1 MKASKENTRK
11 ESKISITKQ
20 SQTQTFISNYQSTE
34 TIIKSILDKMI
45 TIAFYEGFSKETD
58 KDLGEFCYNHM
69 KKEITSFFELNFIN
83 YTKSN
88 NDNSEELLWEM
99 VPQIENTWEEIF
111 EPESEPIDR
120 YESAQIIYQEIKRE
134 MNNDNN
140 NQKQEKQNLNLN
152 LKTYNLKTK
161 SSLRIKNKF
170 GDVNNKNINQNQQ
183 NKNNKILDLN
193 NNIISEVEE
202 KSSLSGFEGEVKL
215 DKGAML
221 EVSGIEDK
229 FSESL
234 NATDAEIKKNI
245 DNVPEFLDDNKD
257 KENNTNKLEEKR
269 KEEKNITKRN
279 VGLPPISNQ
288 KNDDFPQIT
297 KKSKYA
303 LIFNYPSVDIPGI
316 EQEYNHHNLEPPN
329 VDQLRQEREEL
340 IQKKLTELKT
350 EKIINKMRKTNDDND
365 KRPKKIF
372 DPKHLTFDSNGN
384 IINFHPYKLDKL
396 KKEFALIKNLIKGE
410 AKPEMPK
417 SKGKSSYNNIFSNRR
432 QKESTKNTDEE
443 KKVKELIEKPA
454 QILDEKT
461 TKEKEKYVPSG
472 SNFQIISPNIGVVI
486 KENNK
491 YKQGP
496 KDFSKYFQK
505 YSLSDYDKM
514 LTDFVPFQN
523 KTLMQN
529 QLKKLNSSLNNEYMS
544 TAPNKSININSP
556 LKKKVTNNSLSN
568 SFDFN
573 NNANNNSNLNINN
586 PLLTDAT
593 AMNNSNNNINS
604 NINLNI
610 NSSLS
615 NNNPLLSSN
624 FRLINSNNNIPSYK
638 SINTENSIVMK
649 KLGTTS
655 LKLELENLKDLNTI
669 NPEIFTRTNRL
680 KNIFRYN
687 SYKDYK
693 KYRNR
698 NEKKIS
704 AFTEF
709 NRNIMNSRDWGNE
722 IGNKKTENNDMGF
735 NSDDNNKIYSRHVTK
750 QQVLR
755 ELGSNILS
763 GIKIRLPRDRK
774 VDINN
779 NI

>member
-11 ESKISITKQ
+11 ESKKSTRKQ
-20 SQTQTFISNYQSTE
+20 SQTQSFNSNYQSTE
-34 TIIKSILDKMI
+34 TIVKSILDKI
-45 TIAFYEGFSKETD
+45 TILAFYEGFSKETD

-83 YTKSN
+83 YTNSN
-88 NDNSEELLWEM
+88 NNNSGELLWEM
-99 VPQIENTWEEIF
+99 TPQIENTWEEIF

-120 YESAQIIYQEIKRE
+120 YESAQIKYQQVKRE
-134 MNNDNN
+134 TNNID
-140 NQKQEKQNLNLN
+140 NQKQEKEKMNVNNLN
-152 LKTYNLKTK
+152 KK
-161 SSLRIKNKF
+161 SSFKIKNKLT
-170 GDVNNKNINQNQQ
+170 DNNKNMNINQNLQ
-183 NKNNKILDLN
+183 NKNRKISDLN

-202 KSSLSGFEGEVKL
+202 KSSMSGFEGEVKL
-215 DKGAML
+215 DKGQIL

-234 NATDAEIKKNI
+234 NITDAEIKKNI

-257 KENNTNKLEEKR
+257 KDINTNKLEEKIR
-269 KEEKNITKRN
+269 KEEKMATKKN
-279 VGLPPISNQ
+279 MGLPPISNQ

-297 KKSKYA
+297 KKNKYA
-303 LIFNYPSVDIPGI
+303 LIFSFPSVDIPGV
-316 EQEYNHHNLEPPN
+316 EQEYNHHNLEPSN
-329 VDQLRQEREEL
+329 IDLLRQEREEL

-350 EKIINKMRKTNDDND
+350 EKVINKIRKTNDNND

-372 DPKHLTFDSNGN
+372 DANHLTFDSNGN

-410 AKPEMPK
+410 PKPEIPK
-417 SKGKSSYNNIFSNRR
+417 SKGKSSYTNIFSNRR
-432 QKESTKNTDEE
+432 QKESNKNADEE

-454 QILDEKT
+454 QNVEEKT
-461 TKEKEKYVPSG
+461 TKEKERYVPSG

-505 YSLSDYDKM
+505 YSLNDYDKM
-514 LTDFVPFQN
+514 LTDFVPLQN
-523 KTLMQN
+523 KSLIQN
-529 QLKKLNSSLNNEYMS
+529 QLKKLNSSLNNDYIS
-544 TAPNKSININSP
+544 TVPNKGMNINSP
-556 LKKKVTNNSLSN
+556 LKKKNTNNSLSN
-568 SFDFN
+568 SYDFN

-593 AMNNSNNNINS
+593 AMNNSNNNITTN
-604 NINLNI
+604 NNI
-610 NSSLS
+610 NSSLT
-615 NNNPLLSSN
+615 NNPLLSSN
-624 FRLINSNNNIPSYK
+624 FRMINSNNNIPSYK
-638 SINTENSIVMK
+638 SINTESSIVMK

-655 LKLELENLKDLNTI
+655 LKLEIDSLKDLNTI
-669 NPEIFTRTNRL
+669 NPEILNRTNRV
-680 KNIFRYN
+680 KNIFRYD

-693 KYRNR
+693 RRRNR
-698 NEKKIS
+698 NENKIN

-722 IGNKKTENNDMGF
+722 IGNKKNDNNDTGF
-735 NSDDNNKIYSRHVTK
+735 NNDDNIKKYSRHVTK

-774 VDINN
+774 VDINS

>member
-11 ESKISITKQ
+11 ESKISTRKQ
-20 SQTQTFISNYQSTE
+20 SQAQSFNSNYQSTE
-34 TIIKSILDKMI
+34 TIVKSILDKI
-45 TIAFYEGFSKETD
+45 TILAFYEGFSKETD

-83 YTKSN
+83 YTNSN
-88 NDNSEELLWEM
+88 NNNSGELLWEM
-99 VPQIENTWEEIF
+99 TPQKENTWEEIF

-120 YESAQIIYQEIKRE
+120 YESAQIKYQQVKRE
-134 MNNDNN
+134 TNNND
-140 NQKQEKQNLNLN
+140 NQKQEKEKMNVNNLS
-152 LKTYNLKTK
+152 KK
-161 SSLRIKNKF
+161 SSLKIKNKLS
-170 GDVNNKNINQNQQ
+170 DNNKNMNINQNQQ
-183 NKNNKILDLN
+183 NKNKKISDLN

-202 KSSLSGFEGEVKL
+202 KSSMSGFEGEVKL
-215 DKGAML
+215 DKGTML

-234 NATDAEIKKNI
+234 NITDAEIKKNI

-257 KENNTNKLEEKR
+257 KDINTNKLEEKVR
-269 KEEKNITKRN
+269 KDEKMTTKKN
-279 VGLPPISNQ
+279 AGLPPISNQ

-297 KKSKYA
+297 KKNKYA
-303 LIFNYPSVDIPGI
+303 LIFSFPSVDIPGV
-316 EQEYNHHNLEPPN
+316 EQEYNHHNLEPSN
-329 VDQLRQEREEL
+329 IDLLRQEREEL

-350 EKIINKMRKTNDDND
+350 EKVINKIRKTNDNND

-372 DPKHLTFDSNGN
+372 DANHLTFDSNGN

-410 AKPEMPK
+410 PKPEIPK
-417 SKGKSSYNNIFSNRR
+417 SKGKSSYTNIFSNRR
-432 QKESTKNTDEE
+432 QKESNKNADEE

-454 QILDEKT
+454 QNVEEKT
-461 TKEKEKYVPSG
+461 TKEKERYVPSG

-505 YSLSDYDKM
+505 YSLNDYDKM
-514 LTDFVPFQN
+514 LTDFVPLQN
-523 KTLMQN
+523 KTLIQN
-529 QLKKLNSSLNNEYMS
+529 QLKKLNSSLNNDYIS
-544 TAPNKSININSP
+544 TVPNKSMSINSP
-556 LKKKVTNNSLSN
+556 LKKKATNNSLLN
-568 SFDFN
+568 SYDFN
-573 NNANNNSNLNINN
+573 NNANNNSNININN

-593 AMNNSNNNINS
+593 AMNNSNNNIS
-604 NINLNI
+604 TNINI

-615 NNNPLLSSN
+615 NNPLLSSN
-624 FRLINSNNNIPSYK
+624 FRMINSNNNIPSYK
-638 SINTENSIVMK
+638 SINTESSIVMK

-655 LKLELENLKDLNTI
+655 LKLEIDSLKDLNTI
-669 NPEIFTRTNRL
+669 NPEILNRTNRV
-680 KNIFRYN
+680 KNIFRYD

-693 KYRNR
+693 RRRNR
-698 NEKKIS
+698 NENKIS

-722 IGNKKTENNDMGF
+722 IGNKKTDNNDTGF
-735 NSDDNNKIYSRHVTK
+735 NNDDNIKKYSRHVTK

-774 VDINN
+774 VDINS

>member
-11 ESKISITKQ
+11 ESKKSTRKQ
-20 SQTQTFISNYQSTE
+20 SQTQSFNSNYQSTE
-34 TIIKSILDKMI
+34 TIVKSILDKI
-45 TIAFYEGFSKETD
+45 TILAFYEGFSKETD

-83 YTKSN
+83 YTNSN
-88 NDNSEELLWEM
+88 NNNSGELLWEM
-99 VPQIENTWEEIF
+99 TPQIENTWEEIF

-120 YESAQIIYQEIKRE
+120 YESAQIKYQQVKRE
-134 MNNDNN
+134 TNNND
-140 NQKQEKQNLNLN
+140 NQKQEKEKMNVNNLN
-152 LKTYNLKTK
+152 KK
-161 SSLRIKNKF
+161 SSLKIKNKLS
-170 GDVNNKNINQNQQ
+170 DNNKNMNINQNLQ
-183 NKNNKILDLN
+183 NKNRKISDLN

-202 KSSLSGFEGEVKL
+202 KSSMSGFEGEVKL
-215 DKGAML
+215 DKGQIL

-234 NATDAEIKKNI
+234 NITDAEIKKNI

-257 KENNTNKLEEKR
+257 KDINTNKLEEKIR
-269 KEEKNITKRN
+269 KEEKMATKKN
-279 VGLPPISNQ
+279 MGLPPISNQ

-297 KKSKYA
+297 KKNKYA
-303 LIFNYPSVDIPGI
+303 LIFSFPSVDIPGV
-316 EQEYNHHNLEPPN
+316 EQEYNHHNLEPSN
-329 VDQLRQEREEL
+329 IDLLRQEREEL

-350 EKIINKMRKTNDDND
+350 EKVINKIRKTNDNND

-372 DPKHLTFDSNGN
+372 DANHLTFDSNGN

-410 AKPEMPK
+410 PKPEIPK
-417 SKGKSSYNNIFSNRR
+417 SKGKSSYTNIFSNRR
-432 QKESTKNTDEE
+432 QKESNKNADEE

-454 QILDEKT
+454 QNVEEKT
-461 TKEKEKYVPSG
+461 TKEKERYVPSG

-505 YSLSDYDKM
+505 YSLNDYDKM
-514 LTDFVPFQN
+514 LTDFVPLQN
-523 KTLMQN
+523 KSLIQN
-529 QLKKLNSSLNNEYMS
+529 QLKKLNSSLNNDYIS
-544 TAPNKSININSP
+544 TVPNKGMNINSP
-556 LKKKVTNNSLSN
+556 LKKKNTNNSLSN
-568 SFDFN
+568 SYDFN

-593 AMNNSNNNINS
+593 AMNNSNNNITTN
-604 NINLNI
+604 NNI
-610 NSSLS
+610 NSSLT
-615 NNNPLLSSN
+615 NNPLLSSN
-624 FRLINSNNNIPSYK
+624 FRMINSNNNIPSYK
-638 SINTENSIVMK
+638 SINTESSIVMK

-655 LKLELENLKDLNTI
+655 LKLEIDSLKDLNTI
-669 NPEIFTRTNRL
+669 NPEILNRTNRV
-680 KNIFRYN
+680 KNIFRYD

-693 KYRNR
+693 RRRNR
-698 NEKKIS
+698 NENKIN

-722 IGNKKTENNDMGF
+722 IGNKKTDNNDTGF
-735 NSDDNNKIYSRHVTK
+735 NNDDNIKKYSRHVTK

-774 VDINN
+774 VDINS

>member
-11 ESKISITKQ
+11 ESKKSTRKQ
-20 SQTQTFISNYQSTE
+20 SQAQSFNSNYQSTE
-34 TIIKSILDKMI
+34 TIVKSILDKI
-45 TIAFYEGFSKETD
+45 TILAFYEGFSKETD

-83 YTKSN
+83 YTNSN
-88 NDNSEELLWEM
+88 NNNSGELLWEM
-99 VPQIENTWEEIF
+99 TPQIENTWEEIF

-120 YESAQIIYQEIKRE
+120 YESAQIKYQQVKRE
-134 MNNDNN
+134 TNNID
-140 NQKQEKQNLNLN
+140 NQKQEKEKMNVNNLN
-152 LKTYNLKTK
+152 KK
-161 SSLRIKNKF
+161 SSLKIKNKLS
-170 GDVNNKNINQNQQ
+170 DNNKILNINQNQQ
-183 NKNNKILDLN
+183 NKNKKISDLN

-202 KSSLSGFEGEVKL
+202 KSSMSGFEGEVKL
-215 DKGAML
+215 DKGTML

-234 NATDAEIKKNI
+234 NITDAEIKKNI

-257 KENNTNKLEEKR
+257 KDINTNKLEEKIR
-269 KEEKNITKRN
+269 KEEKMTTKKN

-297 KKSKYA
+297 KKNKYA
-303 LIFNYPSVDIPGI
+303 LIFSFPSVDIPGV
-316 EQEYNHHNLEPPN
+316 EQEYNHHNLEPSN
-329 VDQLRQEREEL
+329 IDLLRQEREEL

-350 EKIINKMRKTNDDND
+350 EKVINKLRKTNDNND

-372 DPKHLTFDSNGN
+372 DANHLTFDSNGN

-396 KKEFALIKNLIKGE
+396 KKEFAIIKNLIKGE
-410 AKPEMPK
+410 PKPEIPK
-417 SKGKSSYNNIFSNRR
+417 SKGKSSYTNIFSNRR
-432 QKESTKNTDEE
+432 QKESNKNADEE

-454 QILDEKT
+454 QNVEEKT
-461 TKEKEKYVPSG
+461 TKEKERYVPSG

-505 YSLSDYDKM
+505 YSLNDYDKM
-514 LTDFVPFQN
+514 LTDFVPLQN
-523 KTLMQN
+523 KSLIQN
-529 QLKKLNSSLNNEYMS
+529 QLKKLNSSLNNDYIS
-544 TAPNKSININSP
+544 TVPNKSMNINSP
-556 LKKKVTNNSLSN
+556 LKKKATSNSLSN
-568 SFDFN
+568 SYDFN

-593 AMNNSNNNINS
+593 AMNNSNNNITT
-604 NINLNI
+604 NINNNI

-615 NNNPLLSSN
+615 NNPLLSSN
-624 FRLINSNNNIPSYK
+624 FRMINSNNNIPSYK
-638 SINTENSIVMK
+638 SINTERSIVMK

-655 LKLELENLKDLNTI
+655 LKLEIDSLKDLNTI
-669 NPEIFTRTNRL
+669 NPEILNRTNRV
-680 KNIFRYN
+680 KNIFRYD

-693 KYRNR
+693 RRRNR
-698 NEKKIS
+698 NENKIS

-722 IGNKKTENNDMGF
+722 IGNKKTDNNDIGF
-735 NSDDNNKIYSRHVTK
+735 NNDDNIKKYSRHVTK

-774 VDINN
+774 VDINS